1 MNIIDGFPIA
11 IMHHLFGCSFNDLNK
26 RLLNDIDSEI
36 ASKQQ
41 IERTIERTGGREI
54 IQTPTLLETKYQSFK
69 ELSTNIC
76 LIVQPFFKQIG
87 VIETN
92 ITAVDFWANVNESV
106 SGFHMPHS
114 HTGKSIYTGVY
125 FPTTGFLN
133 NVEIEENFNQPIIKS
148 ESNPAASSLVL
159 LDPLEFVKTTTITNK
174 VLRYPYFGNPICF
187 QPQKSLMVM
196 FPNYLPHMTIP
207 NKNNNLKRIS
217 IAFNVSV

>member
-1 MNIIDGFPIA
+1 MNIINGFPIA

-26 RLLNDIDSEI
+26 RLINDIDSEI
-36 ASKQQ
+36 ASKQ
-41 IERTIERTGGREI
+41 TIERTGGKEI
-54 IQTPTLLETKYQSFK
+54 IQTAAFLETKYQSFK
-69 ELSTNIC
+69 ELSNNIC

-87 VIETN
+87 VMETN
-92 ITAVDFWANVNESV
+92 ITVIDFWANVNESV
-106 SGFHMPHS
+106 AGFHMPHS

-125 FPTTGFLN
+125 FPTTGFIDK
-133 NVEIEENFNQPIIKS
+133 VEIEEKFNQPIIKS
-148 ESNPAASSLVL
+148 ESNPPPSSLVL

-217 IAFNVSV
+217 IGFNVGINVSV